1 MKQCEIIS
9 NGGTENLM
17 SIDQRTELFK
27 KLLIDIYENVYARN
41 DVEINELVVQIMERL
56 KKIIV

>member
-1 MKQCEIIS
+1 
-9 NGGTENLM
+9 M